1 MHIDRFTKDTPPRP
15 VFSFSWRSNHDPCN
29 CSTLHACWRVGCVAC
44 PPAWAAFA
52 FLIVASRDLKV
63 NAIIDKMTW
72 RKPRLA
78 QVRRPWRLTLSLA
91 IGIAGRA
98 RFPFHFFFLG
108 QELSSTFSNPDLLY
122 RGLRCKDEASSSG
135 DVLWHRAGGVS
146 TSAFSGRTP
155 SPCVRFPFRSISW
168 AMVPR
173 QLQTFLYFSHIIS
186 AYEYHLMLLNT
197 LFYEGLLMGKWP
209 IYMC

>member
-1 MHIDRFTKDTPPRP
+1 MKDTPPP
-15 VFSFSWRSNHDPCN
+15 HLFFFLAIQSMIHATVVL
-29 CSTLHACWRVGCVAC
+29 STRVGCGVAC
-44 PPAWAAFA
+44 PPACQWAAFA

-63 NAIIDKMTW
+63 KAIIDKMRW

-108 QELSSTFSNPDLLY
+108 QELSSTFSDPDLLY

-135 DVLWHRAGGVS
+135 GVLWHHAGGVSES
-146 TSAFSGRTP
+146 TSAFSERTP

-186 AYEYHLMLLNT
+186 ACEYHLMLLGVNT
-197 LFYEGLLMGKWP
+197 IFYEWLLMGKWP